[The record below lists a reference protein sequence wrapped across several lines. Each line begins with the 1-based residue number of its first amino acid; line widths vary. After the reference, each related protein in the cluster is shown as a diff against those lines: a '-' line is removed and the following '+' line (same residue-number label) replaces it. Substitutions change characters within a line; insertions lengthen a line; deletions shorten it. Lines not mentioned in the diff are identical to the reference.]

1 MTKTQIWTSAFLA
14 VFIVL
19 FFLQRIT
26 KTESNSNAD
35 LTSAYVEPA
44 SDEKPE
50 AALLMKNFGCV
61 TCHGQN
67 YQGTKV
73 GPQLFGLKEIYSRD
87 ELINYLRN
95 PSSYMEKDRFKAYKE
110 KYKNIIMPPFNNKDV
125 KDLGKIAD
133 YILTLEMKKN

>member
-1 MTKTQIWTSAFLA
+1 MTKTQIWTSAFLTI
-14 VFIVL
+14 FILL
-19 FFLQRIT
+19 FVLQRAT
-26 KTESNSNAD
+26 KTENNIHNDVASN
-35 LTSAYVEPA
+35 YVTTV
-44 SDEKPE
+44 DDKKPD
-50 AALLMKNFGCV
+50 AAILMKNFGCV

-67 YQGTKV
+67 FQGSKV
-73 GPQLFGLKEIYSRD
+73 GPTLYNLEEIYTRD

-133 YILTLEMKKN
+133 YILTLKME

>member
-14 VFIVL
+14 LFIIL
-19 FFLQRIT
+19 FILQRAT
-26 KTESNSNAD
+26 KTEASTNSDVASN
-35 LTSAYVEPA
+35 YMEPV

-50 AALLMKNFGCV
+50 AAILMKNFGCV

-67 YQGTKV
+67 FEGTKV
-73 GPQLFGLKEIYSRD
+73 GPTLYNLKEIYSRE

-95 PSSYMEKDRFKAYKE
+95 PSSYMEKDRFKAFKAQF
-110 KYKNIIMPPFNNKDV
+110 KNIIMPPFNNKDV

-133 YILTLEMKKN
+133 YILTLKKEK